1 MNARQN
7 AGKSAELR
15 KTDGI
20 LGFRGKW
27 ADVSN
32 KKLVPNYEDS
42 AHHGDRM
49 VPLRKLRFKRR
60 AVRFVAYFYP

>member
-7 AGKSAELR
+7 AGKSAGLG

-20 LGFRGKW
+20 RGFRGKW

-42 AHHGDRM
+42 AHRGHRM
-49 VPLRKLRFKRR
+49 VPLGEFRFRRR
-60 AVRFVAYFYP
+60 AVRFVAYLCP